1 MRISSNAPK
10 KYTGKDLLEAT
21 RSMMKSEIEQ
31 MQGRPLTKNEEVKI
45 NQVASGLSYQV
56 LKDMG
61 VLQS

>member
-31 MQGRPLTKNEEVKI
+31 MQGRPLTKNE
-45 NQVASGLSYQV
+45 
-56 LKDMG
+56 
-61 VLQS
+61 